1 MNIGEAAKAA
11 DLSAKMV
18 RYYESINL
26 IPPALRSEAGYRVY
40 SPSDIHKLRFIK
52 RARKLGFSIEQIGEL
67 LALWR
72 DQGRS
77 SAHVRALAA
86 AHMED
91 LNRKIAEMQS
101 IVQTLTHL
109 VRNCH
114 GDDRPDCP
122 ILEDLA
128 DHENSP
134 QPEKSRQAA
143 AKK

>member
-52 RARKLGFSIEQIGEL
+52 RARNLGFSIEQIGEL

-86 AHMED
+86 AHMAD

-109 VRNCH
+109 VLNCH

-122 ILEDLA
+122 IIEDLA

-134 QPEKSRQAA
+134 KPETSRRAA
-143 AKK
+143 PRK

>member
-52 RARKLGFSIEQIGEL
+52 RARKLGFSIEQISEL

-86 AHMED
+86 AHMAD
-91 LNRKIAEMQS
+91 LNRKIAEMQG

-109 VRNCH
+109 VHNCH

-128 DHENSP
+128 DHETSP
-134 QPEKSRQAA
+134 QPGKPRRAA
-143 AKK
+143 ARK

>member
-52 RARKLGFSIEQIGEL
+52 RARKLGFSIEQIAEL

-72 DQGRS
+72 DQSRS

-91 LNRKIAEMQS
+91 LNRKIAEMQG

-109 VRNCH
+109 VHNCH

-128 DHENSP
+128 DHETSP
-134 QPEKSRQAA
+134 QPGKPRRAA
-143 AKK
+143 ARK

>member
-11 DLSAKMV
+11 ELSAKMV
-18 RYYESINL
+18 RYYERIHL
-26 IPPALRSEAGYRVY
+26 IPSAVRSEAGYRVY
-40 SPSDIHKLRFIK
+40 APSDVHMLRFIK

-72 DQGRS
+72 DQDRS

-86 AHMED
+86 AHMDD
-91 LNRKIAEMQS
+91 LNRKIEDMQS
-101 IVQTLTHL
+101 IVRTLSHL
-109 VRNCH
+109 VHNCH
-114 GDDRPDCP
+114 GDERADCP

-134 QPEKSRQAA
+134 QAEKPRRAASR
-143 AKK
+143 K